1 MLGGGAG
8 GSILN
13 LGQAALDR
21 LCQQATWGWQ
31 CLRAGKKLVG
41 TWGESNFILM
51 CGGHTGSFSGG
62 DIGGTEVGLLGN
74 GWEGERCSR
83 RELNWGRGLEVGFVS
98 WVG

>member
-31 CLRAGKKLVG
+31 CLRAGKKPVG

-62 DIGGTEVGLLGN
+62 DIGEQRLASLATG
-74 GWEGERCSR
+74 
-83 RELNWGRGLEVGFVS
+83 GRGRDVPEGSTTGAEAWKWDL
-98 WVG
+98 